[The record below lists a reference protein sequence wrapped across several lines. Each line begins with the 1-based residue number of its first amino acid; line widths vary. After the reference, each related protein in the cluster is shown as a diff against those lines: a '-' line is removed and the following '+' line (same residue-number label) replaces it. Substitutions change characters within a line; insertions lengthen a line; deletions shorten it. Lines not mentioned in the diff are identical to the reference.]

1 MLEETAAIVTD
12 KSSIITFAVPVFFL
26 MIIIEYCYGRFVG
39 KDTYRLNDTFTS
51 ISLGMI
57 SRYPTMLN
65 LGVQSLIFVY
75 IGKYLN
81 VGLLSMKNPLTWIV
95 AFLLYDLSYYWMHR
109 LHHEIKILWA
119 THSVH
124 HHGEDYNLA
133 TALRQTSTGWLW
145 KWIFYMPMII
155 LGVPGEVFVTVAGIN
170 LVYQFWVHTEHIG
183 HLGFLEKIFITP
195 MNHGI
200 HHAKNKEYIDANYG
214 GVFIIWDRMF
224 GTYTARL
231 ADVTP
236 VYGTVSALKSFN
248 PIWANTQVYTN
259 MIKDTIKTKKL
270 SDKIKIWYSRTYWRP
285 EDCIE
290 EKDPKEFYVKYDPI
304 ITSDIKVFSFFQMLF
319 TIIVSGSVLF
329 FLAQF
334 SYNEIIA
341 FAVSITLLS
350 SLTATL
356 LQGKRYMYAVIVGF
370 SILGIFGIEFF
381 GILNSTLL
389 PTQLLMSQFFVNIFV
404 VGMLYLYQGYKN
416 LMPLKDRRVL

>member
-1 MLEETAAIVTD
+1 
-12 KSSIITFAVPVFFL
+12 
-26 MIIIEYCYGRFVG
+26 
-39 KDTYRLNDTFTS
+39 
-51 ISLGMI
+51 
-57 SRYPTMLN
+57 
-65 LGVQSLIFVY
+65 
-75 IGKYLN
+75 
-81 VGLLSMKNPLTWIV
+81 
-95 AFLLYDLSYYWMHR
+95 
-109 LHHEIKILWA
+109 
-119 THSVH
+119 
-124 HHGEDYNLA
+124 
-133 TALRQTSTGWLW
+133 
-145 KWIFYMPMII
+145 
-155 LGVPGEVFVTVAGIN
+155 
-170 LVYQFWVHTEHIG
+170 
-183 HLGFLEKIFITP
+183 

-231 ADVTP
+231 GDVTP

-290 EKDPKEFYVKYDPI
+290 EKDPKEFYIKYDPI

-356 LQGKRYMYAVIVGF
+356 LQGKRYMYVVIVGF
-370 SILGIFGIEFF
+370 SILGIFSIEFF
-381 GILNSTLL
+381 GILNSALL

>member
-81 VGLLSMKNPLTWIV
+81 VGLLSMKNPLTWII

-290 EKDPKEFYVKYDPI
+290 EKDPKEFYIKYDPI

-356 LQGKRYMYAVIVGF
+356 LQGKRYMYVVIVGF
-370 SILGIFGIEFF
+370 SILGIFSIEFL

-404 VGMLYLYQGYKN
+404 VDMLYLYQGYKN

>member
-81 VGLLSMKNPLTWIV
+81 VGLLSMKNPLTWII

-109 LHHEIKILWA
+109 MHHEIKILWA

-290 EKDPKEFYVKYDPI
+290 EKDPKEFYIKYDPI

-356 LQGKRYMYAVIVGF
+356 LQGKRYMYFVIVGF
-370 SILGIFGIEFF
+370 SILGIFSIEFF